1 MATITAVGIKNIWY
15 ADPAKVTGD
24 LTGTLLGTILKDPTT
39 KKVPNVHQD
48 TWSLDEAEPSTT
60 QYKNQLTDGIYR
72 QSKEMGGSHHELRH
86 RPIRLRN
93 EGGIHGWHR
102 NGNHL
107 EAGTWRH

>member
-48 TWSLDEAEPSTT
+48 TRRLDDAEPFTKISSPTAYIVS
-60 QYKNQLTDGIYR
+60 QKR
-72 QSKEMGGSHHELRH
+72 WVKS
-86 RPIRLRN
+86 P
-93 EGGIHGWHR
+93 
-102 NGNHL
+102 
-107 EAGTWRH
+107 